1 MKRSIVI
8 LSLFTATFSSAQLFD
23 DLDAI
28 LAATTSDA
36 QKLADAYVAPMGQSL
51 TYSLNSGWANS
62 AKTHKKFGFDITIGV
77 ASPSVSDEAKS
88 FNINALKLDELRSDA
103 TTASTV
109 LGADRNTTFYYELQ
123 LPDNTTVRQN
133 VALPGGL
140 GDDLVMNSLPT
151 PYLQVGLGLLFDTDI
166 IVRYIPNVENEGAE
180 FGLFGIGLKHS
191 LTQYLGLV
199 DKLPLN
205 ISALAA
211 FSKMNVEYE
220 LNSANPDQMV
230 AYDISTFTLQ
240 ALASLDFPI
249 ISLVGGFGYGKGD
262 VNFDMLGDYTISL
275 ADGTSKSL
283 NNPISFENSY
293 TGTNAMIGV
302 RANLAFIKLFANYTL
317 QEFNTLNAGVSFS
330 FR

>member
-1 MKRSIVI
+1 MKRSILF
-8 LSLFTATFSSAQLFD
+8 LSLFAATFSSAQLFD

-28 LAATTSDA
+28 LAATNNDA
-36 QKLADAYVAPMGQSL
+36 QTLSQAFIAPLGQSL

-62 AKTHKKFGFDITIGV
+62 AKTHKKFGFDITVGV
-77 ASPSVSDEAKS
+77 VSPSVSDEAKS
-88 FNINALKLDELRSDA
+88 FNINALNLQELESDF

-109 LGADRNTTFYYELQ
+109 FGADSNTTFYYELQ
-123 LPDNTTVRQN
+123 LPDNSTIRQN
-133 VALPGGL
+133 VELPGGL
-140 GDDLVMNSLPT
+140 GDDLIMNSLPT

-220 LNSANPDQMV
+220 LSSANPDQMV

-293 TGTNAMIGV
+293 TGANAMIGV

>member
-1 MKRSIVI
+1 MKRSILF
-8 LSLFTATFSSAQLFD
+8 LSLFAATFSSAQLFD

-28 LAATTSDA
+28 LAATNNDA
-36 QKLADAYVAPMGQSL
+36 QTLSQAFIAPLGQSL

-62 AKTHKKFGFDITIGV
+62 AKTHKKFGFDITVGV
-77 ASPSVSDEAKS
+77 VSPSVSDEAKS
-88 FNINALKLDELRSDA
+88 FNINALNLQELESDF

-109 LGADRNTTFYYELQ
+109 FGADSNTTFYYELQ
-123 LPDNTTVRQN
+123 LPDNSTIRQN
-133 VALPGGL
+133 VELPGGL
-140 GDDLVMNSLPT
+140 GDDLIMNSLPT

-211 FSKMNVEYE
+211 YSKMNVEYE
-220 LNSANPDQMV
+220 LSSANPDQMV

-275 ADGTSKSL
+275 VDGTSKSL